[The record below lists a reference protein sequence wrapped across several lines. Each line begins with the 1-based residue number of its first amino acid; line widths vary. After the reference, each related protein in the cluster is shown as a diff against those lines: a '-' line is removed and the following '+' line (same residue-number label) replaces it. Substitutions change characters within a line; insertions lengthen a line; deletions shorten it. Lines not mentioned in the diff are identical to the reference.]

1 MRNMKKIIL
10 LLLFILLLVSC
21 SEKHTLTED
30 DGRLICDER
39 VYYPLENSHRYSD
52 LGLSSKIGEIL
63 GSDVYSVKGG
73 DDVIC
78 VGDSYY
84 VTEEYKD
91 LDVVLEDCGE
101 FFFVNRIDL
110 DKKGR
115 ISKNQLAKA
124 EKLSDKEGVD
134 FAFYLF
140 YGREPK
146 ELGYLRGEYAGEL
159 IATFI
164 SDLPLVSSYPVYKW
178 SNVDYSVEVDGVHY
192 MLEEKWSKKIGIIN

>member
-1 MRNMKKIIL
+1 MKKIIL
-10 LLLFILLLVSC
+10 LLLLILLLASC
-21 SEKHTLTED
+21 SEKHTFTED

-39 VYYPLENSHRYSD
+39 AYYPLENSHRYSD

-63 GSDVYSVKGG
+63 GSDIYSVKNS
-73 DDVIC
+73 DHVLY

-110 DKKGR
+110 DKNGR
-115 ISKNQLAKA
+115 INKKQLSSA
-124 EKLSDKEGVD
+124 EKLTDRDAVD

-146 ELGYLRGEYAGEL
+146 ELGYVKGEYEGEL

-178 SNVDYSVEVDGVHY
+178 SGVDYSVEVDGVHY